1 MTKIPRNVKI
11 HYSIPDEDMATE
23 VHTKNLD
30 SNTTDDSAMTL
41 NISITSESPMESGA
55 LKGMNITHKGNNEF
69 L

>member
-1 MTKIPRNVKI
+1 
-11 HYSIPDEDMATE
+11 MATE

-55 LKGMNITHKGNNEF
+55 LKGMNITHKGINEF